1 MQGDT
6 FGEKIAVARSPAHV
20 AKGSGTLKPKLLIVD
35 DDTAIRQQL
44 YWTLCDEYDVITAS
58 DFPSAVRHTANF
70 EPVISLLDL
79 HMPPVLDSP
88 EVGLRILDYIKEQCP
103 SSKVYIVSSEASIET
118 KKACFNQGA
127 DGFLSKPLDVEKLLL
142 TVRHSTPAARLE
154 AA

>member
-1 MQGDT
+1 MRSRSQ
-6 FGEKIAVARSPAHV
+6 ARAEE
-20 AKGSGTLKPKLLIVD
+20 KGSGTLKPKLLIVD

-44 YWTLCDEYDVITAS
+44 FWTLCDEYDVIMAS
-58 DFPSAVRHTANF
+58 DFPSAVRHATSS

-88 EVGLRILDYIKEQCP
+88 EVGLRLLDYIKEQCP
-103 SSKVYIVSSEASIET
+103 SSKVYIVSSEESIEM

-127 DGFLSKPLDVEKLLL
+127 DGFLSKPLDVEKLLT
-142 TVRHSTPAARLE
+142 TVRQSMLAARLE